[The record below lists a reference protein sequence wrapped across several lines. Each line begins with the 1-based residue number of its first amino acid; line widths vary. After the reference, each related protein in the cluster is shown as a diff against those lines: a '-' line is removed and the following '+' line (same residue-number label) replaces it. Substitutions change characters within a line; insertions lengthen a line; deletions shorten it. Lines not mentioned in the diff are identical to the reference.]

1 MPSVKL
7 GMWDFGQCDPKRCS
21 GRRLARLDLLTEF
34 KLSYRFPGLILTPSA
49 VRTLSP
55 ADTAQISSGLAV
67 VDCSWA
73 QLETVPFG
81 RLPRGGERLL
91 PYLVAANT
99 VNYGRPWKLNCAEAL
114 AAGLWICGRIA
125 DARLVMSKFSYG
137 EEFLRLNKEL
147 LEIYAACKD
156 SADVIKKQNEY
167 LENERNRAC
176 ESSSEESQSD
186 NTDLTEYSES
196 DYEVDS
202 LGNRIE
208 KLCNSDV

>member
-1 MPSVKL
+1 
-7 GMWDFGQCDPKRCS
+7 MWDFGQCDPKRCS
-21 GRRLARLDLLTEF
+21 GRRLARLNILTEF

-81 RLPRGGERLL
+81 KLPRGGERLL

-114 AAGLWICGRIA
+114 AAGLWICGRIS

-167 LENERNRAC
+167 LENERNRAN
-176 ESSSEESQSD
+176 ESSSEESQLE
-186 NTDLTEYSES
+186 NTDLTDYSES

-208 KLCNSDV
+208 KLCNNDV

>member
-1 MPSVKL
+1 
-7 GMWDFGQCDPKRCS
+7 MWDFGQCDPKRCS
-21 GRRLARLDLLTEF
+21 GRRLARLNILTEF

-81 RLPRGGERLL
+81 KLPRGGERLL

-114 AAGLWICGRIA
+114 AAGLWICGRIS
-125 DARLVMSKFSYG
+125 DARLVMSKFSHG

-167 LENERNRAC
+167 LENERNRAN
-176 ESSSEESQSD
+176 ESSSEESQLE
-186 NTDLTEYSES
+186 NTDLTDYSES

-208 KLCNSDV
+208 KLCNNDV